1 MKNITYISAG
11 AGSGKTTRII
21 DELVNAITNE
31 KRRPSEIMMTTFTRA
46 AAQEMQ
52 ERAKKKL
59 LELNMPKEANEMGAA
74 TIGTI
79 HSVCLRFIQKYW
91 YLIGIS
97 PDCQQMDENDF
108 NSYVDR
114 SLFDQVSKEDM
125 ILLEKWRKTLD
136 WKKSDGKKTKPK
148 PYIAFWSDWLRTMV
162 NKVRYYHIDDLEQ
175 SRKKSIAE
183 INAVFARYAFIET
196 EYEQC
201 KEDLDTAL
209 LARENGNNARTRQA
223 AKDRREYLKTYDPKT
238 CNGKVE
244 ITVLRGIEDVFQAWE
259 LYASRVV
266 FTNDRKEAAIK
277 IVDKLFE
284 ILIQWREEYQN
295 YKQTHKMLDYNDMEV
310 YFSQLLDKDEVK
322 AEISNYKLVLVD
334 EFQDCNPM
342 QIDIFKR
349 ISDLVPRSIWVG
361 DPKQAIYGFR
371 GTDTALVKEVSGLIV
386 EGKDGCLR
394 AILEKSYRSRPE
406 LVDFVKNE
414 FLTIFQ
420 NAPFGLP
427 ATEIELGK
435 GRTCKIPSPSSSPYP
450 SLQSWTIKKGNFSA
464 LAYNIRDLVEVK
476 KTLVEPKDQP
486 VRPAQ
491 YGDIAILVRKNGTVS
506 NITKALREFGV
517 PFFATDD
524 NDKDDQPIEQLLLMA
539 LAQYKLSPKYRPHLR
554 ADILHLL
561 NDIPSQ
567 DLLNDYLANISVTLD
582 ENKKRQY
589 NGQYEWKTDDEL
601 IQRIDQ
607 IITDCYANGVYDT
620 LATLVDQL
628 RIYDL
633 VAMWGDS
640 EIRRSNISRTL
651 RLAKDFDHH
660 CAILKISEPTFAQY
674 AKYMANAKAKMELD
688 LSSPSVKVLTMHKSK
703 GLEWPIVIYYDGDN
717 DFAEDKKI
725 VEREFFSIREQRND
739 DNTYW
744 LRVFPCIT
752 NNSTAYQ
759 YLYDEDYFK
768 GSKQRVEADETRLRY
783 VAYTRARDILITVN
797 VDQNGAVYTPDST
810 PQTYTL
816 IDTVQTQQEGSD
828 LTYLV
833 NPSKSGMT
841 SALKPSGTTTVDS
854 IKIPKEKD
862 DALMSTIGT
871 CIHNIYA
878 AYDAEMDEQSAIAMA
893 QKIIDSVKLSEIL
906 NAKEVIGAIRS
917 LYSYLTEKYG
927 AATKIGHEV
936 PFSFVRENGQ
946 LLRGEIDLLWYT
958 ENGVVLVDYKNI
970 EGEKANP
977 EHYASQMEAYREVIE
992 SAGLT
997 CKGIVLFYATLGQ
1010 IIELK

>member
-1 MKNITYISAG
+1 MQNITYISAG

-21 DELVNAITNE
+21 DELVNAINDKT
-31 KRRPSEIMMTTFTRA
+31 RPSEIMMTTFTRA

-108 NSYVDR
+108 NSYVDQ
-114 SLFDQVSKEDM
+114 SLFQKVSEEDM
-125 ILLEKWRKTLD
+125 ISLEKWRKTLD
-136 WKKSDGKKTKPK
+136 WKKSDGIYTK
-148 PYIAFWSDWLRTMV
+148 PYITFWRDWLRTMV

-175 SRKKSIAE
+175 SRKNSIAE

-201 KEDLDTAL
+201 KEDLIKVLSTKTKKDGTL
-209 LARENGNNARTRQA
+209 QKA
-223 AKDRREYLKTYDPKT
+223 ASDRIEYLKTYQPET
-238 CNGKVE
+238 YNGKVG
-244 ITVLRGIEDVFQAWE
+244 IKVLTGIEDEFQTWA
-259 LYASRVV
+259 LYVSRVV
-266 FTNDRKEAAIK
+266 FTSARQKAAIN

-284 ILIQWREEYQN
+284 ILILWREEYQS

-310 YFSQLLDKDEVK
+310 YFSQLLEKDEVK

-371 GTDTALVKEVSGLIV
+371 GTDTALVKEVSDLIV
-386 EGKDGCLR
+386 EGKNGCHR
-394 AILEKSYRSRPE
+394 DSLENSYRSRPE
-406 LVDFVKNE
+406 LVDYVNNE
-414 FLTIFQ
+414 FLTIFK
-420 NAPFGLP
+420 NAPFDLP
-427 ATEIELGK
+427 EDEIKLEP
-435 GRTCKIPSPSSSPYP
+435 GRTCAITSPH
-450 SLQSWTIKKGNFSA
+450 LQEWTVKNDFSA
-464 LAYNIRDLVEVK
+464 LAHHIQDIVQNTY
-476 KTLVEPKDQP
+476 VEPKGQP
-486 VRPAQ
+486 ERLAQ

-506 NITKALREFGV
+506 KITKALREFGV
-517 PFFATDD
+517 PFFATED
-524 NDKDDQPIEQLLLMA
+524 NDKEAQPIEQQLLMA

-561 NDIPSQ
+561 KNESTEA
-567 DLLNDYLANISVTLD
+567 LLNDYFSNISVTLD
-582 ENKKRQY
+582 EKKKRQY
-589 NGQYEWKTDDEL
+589 NGRYEWKTKDEL

-607 IITDCYANGVYDT
+607 IITDCYANGLYDT

-660 CAILKISEPTFAQY
+660 CEILEISKPTFAQY
-674 AKYMANAKAKMELD
+674 VEYMADAQAKTGLD
-688 LSSPSVKVLTMHKSK
+688 LNSPSVKVLTMHKSK

-725 VEREFFSIREQRND
+725 VEHEFFSIREQRNAD
-739 DNTYW
+739 QTYW

-752 NNSTAYQ
+752 NDGTARKC
-759 YLYDEDYFK
+759 LYKESYFSE
-768 GSKQRVEADETRLRY
+768 SKQRVEADETRLRY
-783 VAYTRARDILITVN
+783 VAYTRARDILVTISA
-797 VDQNGAVYTPDST
+797 DKDGSVYTPDST
-810 PQTYTL
+810 LQTYTL

-833 NPSKSGMT
+833 NPSKSGIT
-841 SALKPSGTTTVDS
+841 SSLKPSDPTTVAR
-854 IKIPKEKD
+854 ITIPKEKD
-862 DALMSTIGT
+862 DVRMSTIGT

-878 AYDAEMDEQSAIAMA
+878 AYDAEMDEQKSIEMA
-893 QKIIDSVKLSEIL
+893 QKIIVSLKLSEIL
-906 NAKEVIGAIRS
+906 KAKEVIVAIHS
-917 LYSYLTEKYG
+917 LYDYLTKEHG
-927 AATKIGHEV
+927 TPTSIGHEV
-936 PFSFVRENGQ
+936 PFAFVRKNGQ

-958 ENGVVLVDYKNI
+958 QDGIVLVDYKNI
-970 EGEKANP
+970 QGEEANP

-992 SAGLT
+992 SAGLK

-1010 IIELK
+1010 IIELQ

>member
-21 DELVNAITNE
+21 KKLVNAIKDE
-31 KRRPSEIMMTTFTRA
+31 KNPCRPSEIMMTTYTRA

-59 LELNMPKEANEMGAA
+59 LELNMPDKANEMGAA

-108 NSYVDR
+108 NSYVDQ

-136 WKKSDGKKTKPK
+136 WKKSDGKYTK

-175 SRKKSIAE
+175 SREKSIEE
-183 INAVFARYAFIET
+183 IEAVFARYAFSPT
-196 EYEQC
+196 EYDKC
-201 KEDLDTAL
+201 KEAYISSIKD
-209 LARENGNNARTRQA
+209 NGRLKKRL
-223 AKDRREYLKTYDPKT
+223 EYIKNYDPIAEH
-238 CNGKVE
+238 GKLKDSYKDGKDDYLDVHNAW
-244 ITVLRGIEDVFQAWE
+244 VLYV
-259 LYASRVV
+259 SRVE
-266 FTNDRKEAAIK
+266 FSNDRKKAAIN
-277 IVDKLFE
+277 IVDKLFN
-284 ILIQWREEYQN
+284 ILIEWKEEYKR
-295 YKQTHKMLDYNDMEV
+295 YKQTHKMLDFNDMEV
-310 YFSQLLDKDEVK
+310 YFSQLLEKDEVK
-322 AEISNYKLVLVD
+322 AEFGKYKLVLVD

-371 GTDTALVKEVSGLIV
+371 GTDTALVKEVSDQIIHD
-386 EGKDGCLR
+386 KNGCIR
-394 AILEKSYRSRPE
+394 DRLEVSYRSRPE
-406 LVDFVKNE
+406 LVDFVKNK
-414 FLTIFQ
+414 FLTIFR
-420 NAPFGLP
+420 NAPFDLP
-427 ATEIELGK
+427 DTEIELK
-435 GRTCKIPSPSSSPYP
+435 TGRTCAITSPH
-450 SLQSWTIKKGNFSA
+450 LQEWTVKNDFFA
-464 LAYNIRDLVEVK
+464 LAHHIQDIVQNIY
-476 KTLVEPKDQP
+476 VEPKDQP
-486 VRPAQ
+486 ERLAQ
-491 YGDIAILVRKNGTVS
+491 YGDIAILVRKNGTIAKVT
-506 NITKALREFGV
+506 NALREFGV
-517 PFFATDD
+517 PFFATED
-524 NDKDDQPIEQLLLMA
+524 NDKDKQPIEQQLLMA

-561 NDIPSQ
+561 KSVPTKELIE
-567 DLLNDYLANISVTLD
+567 DYLNAISVSLD
-582 ENKKRQY
+582 ENNKRQY
-589 NGQYEWKTDDEL
+589 NGRDEWKKDDEL
-601 IQRIDQ
+601 IRRIDQ
-607 IITDCYANGVYDT
+607 IIEDCDKKKLRLYDT
-620 LATLVDQL
+620 LATMVDTL

-640 EIRRSNISRTL
+640 EIRRSNVSRTL
-651 RLAKDFDHH
+651 LLAKDFDHH
-660 CAILKISEPTFAQY
+660 CDILEISEPTFAQY
-674 AKYMANAKAKMELD
+674 AEYMADAQAKTGLD
-688 LSSPSVKVLTMHKSK
+688 LNSPSVKVLTMHKSK

-725 VEREFFSIREQRND
+725 VEREFFSVREQRND

-841 SALKPSGTTTVDS
+841 SALKPSGTTQVNR
-854 IKIPKEKD
+854 IHIPEEKD
-862 DALMSTIGT
+862 DARMSTIGT

-893 QKIIDSVKLSEIL
+893 QKIIESLKLSEIL

-917 LYSYLTEKYG
+917 LYIYLTEKYG

-936 PFSFVRENGQ
+936 PFSFVRKNGQ